1 MNATRQLYQL
11 QGVEL
16 DIESKKLALA
26 QCQARLGKSRAV
38 AKLKAKI
45 DEVKQ
50 RLDELGSQ
58 QHSAEWEIEGIET
71 KLTAANEAMYSG
83 RVSSPKELSNL
94 QHEVEGL
101 NSRRGQ
107 LEEKALDMMEQTEL
121 VTADL
126 ARSRDELKVLEGKW
140 RVEQRELAIEIE
152 KLKETLTDLEHKR
165 QLMLAAIPSPAADL
179 YRQLREQKGRAVARV
194 DQGICG
200 GCRISLSTSELQWAR
215 GNRLVECSSC
225 GRILFLD

>member
-26 QCQARLGKSRAV
+26 RDQARLGKSRAV
-38 AKLKAKI
+38 AELKAKI
-45 DEVKQ
+45 DAVKQ

-94 QHEVEGL
+94 QHEVKGL
-101 NSRRGQ
+101 NARRGQ
-107 LEEKALDMMEQTEL
+107 LEEKALDIMEQTEL
-121 VTADL
+121 VTANL
-126 ARSRDELKVLEGKW
+126 ARSKGELKALEGRW
-140 RVEQRELAIEIE
+140 RAEQRELAVLIE

-194 DQGICG
+194 DQGTCG

-215 GNRLVECSSC
+215 GDRLVECSSC

>member
-26 QCQARLGKSRAV
+26 RSHARLGKSRAV
-38 AKLKAKI
+38 AELKAKI

-50 RLDELGSQ
+50 CLDELGSQ

-71 KLTAANEAMYSG
+71 KLTAANGAMYGG

-101 NSRRGQ
+101 NARRGQ
-107 LEEKALDMMEQTEL
+107 LEEKALDIMEQAEL
-121 VTADL
+121 VTAEL
-126 ARSRDELKVLEGKW
+126 ARSRSELKALEGKW
-140 RVEQRELAIEIE
+140 R
-152 KLKETLTDLEHKR
+152 
-165 QLMLAAIPSPAADL
+165 
-179 YRQLREQKGRAVARV
+179 
-194 DQGICG
+194 
-200 GCRISLSTSELQWAR
+200 
-215 GNRLVECSSC
+215 
-225 GRILFLD
+225 

>member
-126 ARSRDELKVLEGKW
+126 ARSRGELKVLEGKW

>member
-107 LEEKALDMMEQTEL
+107 LEEKALDMMEQAEL

-126 ARSRDELKVLEGKW
+126 ARSRGELKILEGKW
-140 RVEQRELAIEIE
+140 RAEQRELAIEIE
-152 KLKETLTDLEHKR
+152 KLKEALTDLEHKR
-165 QLMLAAIPSPAADL
+165 QLMLAAIPSPAVDL

>member
-11 QGVEL
+11 QSVEI

-26 QCQARLGKSRAV
+26 QSQARLGKSRAV
-38 AKLKAKI
+38 AELKAKI
-45 DEVKQ
+45 DAVKQ
-50 RLDELGSQ
+50 RLSELGSQ

-71 KLTAANEAMYSG
+71 KLAAANEAMYSG

-101 NSRRGQ
+101 NTRRGH

-126 ARSRDELKVLEGKW
+126 ARSRGELKVLEGKW
-140 RVEQRELAIEIE
+140 RAEQQELAIEIK
-152 KLKETLTDLEHKR
+152 KLKETLTGLEQKR
-165 QLMLAAIPSPAADL
+165 QLMLAAIPSQAADL
-179 YRQLREQKGRAVARV
+179 YRQLREQKGRAVVRV
-194 DQGICG
+194 EQGTCD

-215 GNRLVECSSC
+215 GGRLVECSSC